1 MLLTMMEWVG
11 LGFSLLLALVLTGH
25 IRGTILRGGYPS
37 PPMRFASLALWILL
51 VASLFSPW
59 SKAHLLW
66 AAPLA
71 AILAFL
77 GGCVRLRL
85 LWGLTRVYANLIS
98 LDCMPG
104 DGPVAKTSER
114 ADPTGDKIE
123 GNS

>member
-1 MLLTMMEWVG
+1 MLLIMMEWLG

-25 IRGTILRGGYPS
+25 IRETILRGGHPS

-51 VASLFSPW
+51 VASLFSSW

-66 AAPLA
+66 AAPLTS
-71 AILAFL
+71 ILAFL
-77 GGCVRLRL
+77 GGGVRLRL
-85 LWGLTRVYANLIS
+85 LWGLTRVYANLI
-98 LDCMPG
+98 CMPG
-104 DGPVAKTSER
+104 DGPVAKTQER